1 METMT
6 KKILIIEDDQ
16 SIAELERDY
25 LEIEGFQVEIATE
38 GKSGLDAA
46 LHRHFD
52 LIILDLMIP
61 NINGF
66 DICKR
71 VREVSN
77 IPIIMVTAK
86 FEDIDKVRGLGLGA
100 DDYVVKPFSPRELVA
115 RVKAHISRYERLIQ
129 MDTPKDEIHIR
140 GLQINTASRQVFLDG
155 KEVLFTTKEFDL
167 LSFFAIH
174 PNQVFSKEELFEKIW
189 GLDSMGDNA
198 TVTVHVKKIRKKI
211 EKDTSKPEYIQ
222 TMWGSGYRFNG

>member
-1 METMT
+1 MKTMN

-25 LEIEGFQVEIATE
+25 LEIEGFQVEIAQE

-46 LHRHFD
+46 LNRNFD
-52 LIILDLMIP
+52 LILLDLMIP

-66 DICKR
+66 DICKQ
-71 VREVSN
+71 VRKVSN
-77 IPIIMVTAK
+77 VPIIMVTAK

-100 DDYVVKPFSPRELVA
+100 DDYIVKPFSPRELVA
-115 RVKAHISRYERLIQ
+115 RVKAHIARYERLIQ
-129 MDTPKDEIHIR
+129 VDIPKDEIHIK
-140 GLQINTASRQVFLDG
+140 GIHINIAARQVFLDG

-167 LSFFAIH
+167 LSFFAMH

-189 GLDSMGDNA
+189 GFDSMGDNA

-211 EKDTSKPEYIQ
+211 EKDTSNPEYIQ

>member
-1 METMT
+1 MN

-25 LEIEGFQVEIATE
+25 LEIEGFHVEIASD

-46 LHRHFD
+46 INKQFD
-52 LIILDLMIP
+52 LILLDLMIP

-66 DICKR
+66 DICKQ
-71 VREVSN
+71 VRKVSN

-129 MDTPKDEIHIR
+129 TDTPRDEIHVR
-140 GLQINTASRQVFLDG
+140 GLQINMASRQVFLDG

-167 LSFFAIH
+167 LSFFVMH

-211 EKDTSKPEYIQ
+211 EKDTSNPEYIQ

>member
-1 METMT
+1 MN

-25 LEIEGFQVEIATE
+25 LEIEGFHVEIASD

-46 LHRHFD
+46 INKQFD
-52 LIILDLMIP
+52 LILLDLMIP

-66 DICKR
+66 DICKQ
-71 VREVSN
+71 VRKVSN

-129 MDTPKDEIHIR
+129 TDTPRDEIYVR

-167 LSFFAIH
+167 LSFFVMH

-211 EKDTSKPEYIQ
+211 EKDTSNPEYIQ

>member
-1 METMT
+1 METMN

-25 LEIEGFQVEIATE
+25 LEIEGFHVEIASD

-46 LHRHFD
+46 INKQFD
-52 LIILDLMIP
+52 LILLDLMIP

-66 DICKR
+66 DICKQ
-71 VREVSN
+71 VRKVSN

-129 MDTPKDEIHIR
+129 TDTPRDEIYVR

-167 LSFFAIH
+167 LSFFVMH

-211 EKDTSKPEYIQ
+211 EKDTSNPEYIQ